1 MGRII
6 QQKNGKK
13 TIYTVGEDFN
23 SLSAETNTYY
33 IGVDLGSGE
42 FEKKNPNGDI
52 INLEGTGGSEFTGG
66 TVDGPTVFTN
76 GLTGDSITSESFI
89 GDGSRLGGL
98 LALPYNYFGFTVT
111 SSFPTTINQ
120 NITLP
125 YNVDVEYTG
134 PLTVD
139 AGFTLTV
146 PVGTTLTV
154 LQP

>member
-6 QQKNGKK
+6 QQSNGKK
-13 TIYTVGEDFN
+13 TIYTVGENFN

-33 IGVDLGSGE
+33 VGVDFGSGE
-42 FEKKNPNGDI
+42 FEKKNPDGSI
-52 INLEGTGGSEFTGG
+52 INLESAFTGG

-89 GDGSRLGGL
+89 GDGSRLGGVVGL
-98 LALPYNYFGFTVT
+98 SYTDFGFTTT
-111 SSFPTTINQ
+111 SSSPSTINQ

-125 YNVDVEYTG
+125 YNVEMEYTG

-139 AGFTLTV
+139 NGFVLTV
-146 PVGTTLTV
+146 PNGTTLTI
-154 LQP
+154 L

>member
-1 MGRII
+1 MGRLI
-6 QQKNGKK
+6 QKNNGNT
-13 TIYTVGEDFN
+13 TILVTGEDFN

-52 INLEGTGGSEFTGG
+52 INLEGAGGSEFTGG

-89 GDGSRLGGL
+89 GDGSRLGGVVGL
-98 LALPYNYFGFTVT
+98 SYTDFGFEIT
-111 SSFPTTINQ
+111 SLTPTTINQ

-125 YNVDVEYTG
+125 YNVDVKYTG
-134 PLTVD
+134 PLIVD
-139 AGFTLTV
+139 EGFVLTV
-146 PVGTTLTV
+146 PNGTTLTIV
-154 LQP
+154 

>member
-1 MGRII
+1 MGRLI
-6 QQKNGKK
+6 QKNNGNT
-13 TIYTVGEDFN
+13 TILVTGEDFN

-52 INLEGTGGSEFTGG
+52 INLEGAGGGEFTGG

-89 GDGSRLGGL
+89 GDGSRLGGVVGL
-98 LALPYNYFGFTVT
+98 SYTDFGFTTV
-111 SSFPTTINQ
+111 SSSPSTINQ

-125 YNVDVEYTG
+125 YNVEMEYTG

-139 AGFTLTV
+139 EGFVLTV
-146 PVGTTLTV
+146 PNGTTLTIV
-154 LQP
+154 

>member
-6 QQKNGKK
+6 QQSNGKK

-33 IGVDLGSGE
+33 VGVDLGSGQL
-42 FEKKNPNGDI
+42 EKKNPNGSI
-52 INLEGTGGSEFTGG
+52 INLESGGGSGEFTGG
-66 TVDGPTVFTN
+66 TVDGSTVFTN

-120 NITLP
+120 NVTLP

-154 LQP
+154 L

>member
-6 QQKNGKK
+6 QQSNGKK

-33 IGVDLGSGE
+33 VGVDLGSGQL
-42 FEKKNPNGDI
+42 EKKNPNGSI
-52 INLEGTGGSEFTGG
+52 INLESGGGEFTGG

-89 GDGSRLGGL
+89 GDGSRLGGVV
-98 LALPYNYFGFTVT
+98 ALPYNYFGFTVT

-139 AGFTLTV
+139 NGFTLTV

-154 LQP
+154 L

>member
-6 QQKNGKK
+6 QQSNGKK
-13 TIYTVGEDFN
+13 TIYTVGENFN

-33 IGVDLGSGE
+33 VGVDLGSGE
-42 FEKKNPNGDI
+42 FEKKNPDGSI
-52 INLEGTGGSEFTGG
+52 INLESAFTGG

-89 GDGSRLGGL
+89 GDGSRLGGVVGL
-98 LALPYNYFGFTVT
+98 SYADFGFTTT
-111 SSFPTTINQ
+111 SSSPSTINQ

-125 YNVDVEYTG
+125 YNVEMEYTG

-139 AGFTLTV
+139 NGFVLTV
-146 PVGTTLTV
+146 PEGTILTII
-154 LQP
+154 

>member
-6 QQKNGKK
+6 QKNNGKT
-13 TIYTVGEDFN
+13 TIIVTGENFN
-23 SLSAETNTYY
+23 SLSAVTDTYY
-33 IGVDLGSGE
+33 IGVDTTNGI

-52 INLEGTGGSEFTGG
+52 ITLEGLSFTGG

-89 GDGSRLGGL
+89 GDGSKLGGVVGL
-98 LALPYNYFGFTVT
+98 SYTNFGFTIT
-111 SSFPTTINQ
+111 SSNPTSINQ

-125 YNVDVEYTG
+125 YNVIMEYTG

-139 AGFTLTV
+139 NGFVLTV
-146 PVGTTLTV
+146 PNGTTLTI
-154 LQP
+154 L